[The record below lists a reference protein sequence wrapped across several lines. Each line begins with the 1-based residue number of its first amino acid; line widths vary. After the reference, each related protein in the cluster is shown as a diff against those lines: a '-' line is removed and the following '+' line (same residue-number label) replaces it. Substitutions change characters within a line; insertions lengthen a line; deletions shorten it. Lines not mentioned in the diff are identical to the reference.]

1 MIPWHKAL
9 KRYRLTPAQLPGVDS
24 WTRRRIMWC
33 RRHNGHFSYVPMV
46 RQADAEAA
54 HRRAWARGDAERAK
68 TRAKKKKRRR
78 QRDAAVR
85 RKAYNEVRG
94 FAAFTSCLRAGVVMI
109 ASYVTSV
116 LSPEWRVLRVS

>member
-24 WTRRRIMWC
+24 WTRRRIMW
-33 RRHNGHFSYVPMV
+33 RRRRQNGDWYCVPMV

-68 TRAKKKKRRR
+68 KRAKKKKRRR
-78 QRDAAVR
+78 QRDAAAR
-85 RKAYNEVRG
+85 RKAYNQVRG

-116 LSPEWRVLRVS
+116 FIP